1 MFSLKIKPAFGI
13 YFLSFPADCYFYLW
27 NTIEYAGDES
37 ICIFGHP
44 ASKNH
49 TGNWKASSLSLGKY
63 RKNAMV

>member
-1 MFSLKIKPAFGI
+1 MFSLKIKPAFGK

-49 TGNWKASSLSLGKY
+49 IGN
-63 RKNAMV
+63 